1 MNKISNLRGKG
12 GHNPLYLEFF
22 NNIMFDKTEPIKENK
37 LKIVDNIFESGNKYE
52 FLFMKENPY
61 CKLNDEDSDSDQE
74 EVHNKFKQFSL
85 HIFNLD
91 VNKKKIKK

>member
-12 GHNPLYLEFF
+12 GHNPLFLEFF

-37 LKIVDNIFESGNKYE
+37 LKIVNYIFESSNKYE

-61 CKLNDEDSDSDQE
+61 CKPSDEDSDSDQE
-74 EVHNKFKQFSL
+74 VAHNKFKQFSH

-91 VNKKKIKK
+91 VNTKKNY